1 MIICCSTWK
10 EVVTL
15 LFWPIVKHSIMDT
28 SSFICFLS
36 HFFTRLTFRQFL
48 LPFRTQTSDYLVTKP
63 KMKFFT
69 LLSIRQLHHSFCYSK
84 FIKKTTYW
92 IFTQCLKITQNVSF
106 EFLHFSLIFCPF
118 KIDLSGTNVW
128 PKKSRSLHSQYCKMR
143 HLLCYFQTLWFM
155 VINQKEVCK

>member
-92 IFTQCLKITQNVSF
+92 IFTPCLKITQNVSF
-106 EFLHFSLIFCPF
+106 EFLHFHWYFVPLILTCLVPMF
-118 KIDLSGTNVW
+118 DQ
-128 PKKSRSLHSQYCKMR
+128 KKVDRFTRNIVKWDFF
-143 HLLCYFQTLWFM
+143 CYFQTPWFM